1 MRLGESILKYPDT
14 ERKEV
19 IETIHGVKI
28 KDPYRWLENYEDPK
42 VIDWLSKQN
51 KFTKE
56 FIENIPNYKKS
67 FDKIKDYLSLGS
79 LSVPKEKKDYIFYQK
94 ATIESQPILYVQKG
108 KTGEPKVLVDPNE
121 LSKDNPVALDWYF
134 ISPNAKYI
142 AYGLSNNGDEWSLL
156 HIKNVETGE
165 ITDDKI
171 PRTRFCSLTWLSDE
185 SGFFYTRYPE
195 PGTVP
200 EGQENYNKHVYF
212 HIIGTDWHNDT
223 KIFGEGRSPTNHYT
237 VDLSDDGQY
246 LLIGVSKYTKHD
258 LYIMDLENNNELAEV
273 IAGDDSITTG
283 SILNDEIW
291 ILTNK
296 NAPMKALYKTRTT
309 SPSESNWQIVIPET
323 EYPISQ
329 VLVTK
334 SNIFIRIM
342 KNATDYIQVFTK
354 DGEYQSE
361 FSLPEFSSILGMGS
375 NGSIAAN
382 DQDNFYFALMNF
394 FFPTTIYNYEINT
407 GVLSIFKEI
416 NPPLN
421 IDDYIVKQ
429 VWYESKD
436 RTKVSMFIV
445 HKKTVKLDG
454 TNPTMLN
461 GYGGFNLP
469 IKPPYLKYSR
479 FFWLENNGVI
489 AVANLRGGSE
499 YGEEWHKA
507 GMLEKKQNVFD
518 DFIYAAKWLIKNK
531 YTSQKHLCINGRS
544 NGGLLTG
551 VAVTQETDLF
561 NAVYVGVP
569 LLDMIRYHLFSIAR
583 YWIPEYGSSEDP
595 EQFKY
600 ILKYSPYHNVKKGIK
615 FPATYLVAAASDSR
629 VDALHAMKMTALM
642 QWANASEEPILLFV
656 EGQAGHGVGKPLE
669 KLAET
674 ETDLYVFL
682 GFKTGLKF

>member
-1 MRLGESILKYPDT
+1 LKHPETD
-14 ERKEV
+14 RIEV
-19 IETIHGVKI
+19 VETIHGMEI
-28 KDPYRWLENYEDPK
+28 KDPYRWLENYEDQK
-42 VIDWLSKQN
+42 VIDWLDKQN
-51 KFTKE
+51 QFTKE
-56 FIENIPNYKKS
+56 QIEKIPNYKEV
-67 FDKIKDYLSLGS
+67 FEKIKDYLSLGTI
-79 LSVPKEKKDYIFYQK
+79 SVPKEKKGLIFFQK

-108 KTGEPKVLVDPNE
+108 KKGEPKALVNPNE
-121 LSKDNPVALDWYF
+121 LSKENPVALDWYF
-134 ISPNAKYI
+134 LSPTAKFI

-165 ITDDKI
+165 ILDDKI
-171 PRTRFCSLTWLSDE
+171 PRTRFCSFAWLPDE
-185 SGFFYTRYPE
+185 SGFYYTRYPE

-200 EGQENYNKHVYF
+200 KGPENYNKHIF
-212 HIIGTDWHNDT
+212 LHIIGNDWHNDE
-223 KIFGEGRSPTNHYT
+223 KIFGEGRSPTNHYMIS
-237 VDLSDDGQY
+237 LSEDSKY
-246 LLIGVSKYTKHD
+246 LLIGVSKYTKFD
-258 LYIMDLENNNELAEV
+258 LYIMDLKNNNELIEV
-273 IAGDDSITTG
+273 IVGDDSITSG
-283 SILNDEIW
+283 SMLDDEIW

-296 NAPMKALYKTRTT
+296 NAPKKALYKTKI
-309 SPSESNWQIVIPET
+309 SDPSYDRWQQVIPESSNI
-323 EYPISQ
+323 ISQ
-329 VLVTK
+329 VLITK
-334 SNIFIRIM
+334 NNIFLKVM
-342 KNATDYIQVFTK
+342 KNATDYILVYSK
-354 DGEYQSE
+354 EGKLLSE
-361 FSLPEFSSILGMGS
+361 LELPEHSSILNMGGLGTIS
-375 NGSIAAN
+375 AE
-382 DQDNFYFALMNF
+382 DQDSFYFALNNF
-394 FFPTTIYNYEINT
+394 FYPTTIYNYEIKT
-407 GVLSIFKEI
+407 QQLSIFKEI
-416 NPPLN
+416 KPPLN

-429 VWYESKD
+429 EWYESKD
-436 RTKVSMFIV
+436 GTKVSMFIV
-445 HKKTVKLDG
+445 HKKGVELNG

-479 FFWLENNGVI
+479 FFWLENNGII

-518 DFIYAAKWLIKNK
+518 DFIYAAKWLIKNN
-531 YTSQKHLCINGRS
+531 YTSQKHLSINGRS

-551 VAVTQETDLF
+551 VAVTQEPDLF
-561 NAVYVGVP
+561 GAVYVGVP

-600 ILKYSPYHNVKKGIK
+600 IFKYSPYHNVKKGTN

-642 QWANASEEPILLFV
+642 QWANASQEPILLFV

-682 GFKTGLKF
+682 GWKTGLKF